1 METITYQLTIK
12 KEYAW
17 AILEDLMLNEA
28 IEFKPNNIPAWQ
40 ILESRKRLAKMKA
53 NPSSMIN
60 SEDSFNCIMDD
71 L

>member
-1 METITYQLTIK
+1 LETITYQLTIK

-17 AILEDLMLNEA
+17 AILEDLMLNDA
-28 IEFKPNNIPAWQ
+28 IELKPNNITEWQ

-60 SEDSFNCIMDD
+60 SEDFFNSIIDD
-71 L
+71 